1 MLDNLNFK
9 TKLLSGY
16 GAVLLLM
23 LAITMLVFFSVKSL
37 VSNFKWVD
45 HTHEVLAEASSI
57 EAAAVDMETGM
68 RGYLLAGKEDFLDPY
83 VNGNKTFTNLVK
95 SLSSTVSDNP
105 AQMELLRQIKLT
117 ISEWQENVTEPVIA
131 LRTEIGDSKSM
142 NDMANVIKKAEG
154 KQYFDKFREQMK
166 TFIGREQ
173 ELMGTRQEKAK
184 TSNSIY
190 ELKQLN
196 QWVEHTYQV
205 IATAQA
211 IVSSAVNMETGMR
224 GFLLAG
230 QDQFLAPYTAGKKD
244 FYGLINELSKT
255 VSDNPAQVKLLN
267 ESKITIDTWI
277 SNVVDK
283 QIALRRDIGNAKTM
297 DDMADLVGEAKGK
310 VYFDKFRQQIKTF
323 KDRETALMESR
334 LLSLESTESFVI
346 NSTIFGTLIAIIVGI
361 SIALIL
367 TRHVMSLLGGEPKYI
382 AEIAAS
388 VAKGDLTIALHS
400 NGKEEGIFAE
410 MRKMMDSLKD
420 KTELAQKIAAGEL
433 HENVK
438 LASDQD
444 TLGIA
449 LQDMIENLNNVLSQT
464 QITSD
469 EISQGSGS
477 VSTSSNVLS
486 QGAAQQATS
495 LENISSSLNELSTQI
510 NENASNANQA
520 RELAAQ
526 AQTEAKVGS
535 DKMADMIDAMFEI
548 TQASESISEFINI
561 IDEIAAQTNLLAL
574 NAAIEAARAGEQ
586 GRGFAVVA
594 DEVRSLAARSTEAA
608 VETSKL
614 IERSVEKTKR
624 GSLIASETAD
634 SLQKIYNS
642 VSKTSVLVDEIANAS
657 SEQATGAELINQGVV
672 EIDGVTQQN
681 NSTAQESAASAIQ
694 LEQQADQLKVML
706 SKFKL
711 QLS

>member
-23 LAITMLVFFSVKSL
+23 LAITMIVFFSVKSL
-37 VSNFKWVD
+37 ISNFKWVD

-244 FYGLINELSKT
+244 FYELINELSKT

-477 VSTSSNVLS
+477 VSTSSNALS

-510 NENASNANQA
+510 NENANNANQA
-520 RELAAQ
+520 RELASQ
-526 AQTEAKVGS
+526 AQTEAKIGS

-548 TQASESISEFINI
+548 TQASESISGFINI

-694 LEQQADQLKVML
+694 LEQQADQLKEML